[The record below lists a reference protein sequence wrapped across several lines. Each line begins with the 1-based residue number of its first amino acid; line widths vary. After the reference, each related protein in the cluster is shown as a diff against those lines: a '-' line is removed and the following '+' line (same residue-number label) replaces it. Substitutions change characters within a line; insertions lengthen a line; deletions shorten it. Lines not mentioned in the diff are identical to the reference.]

1 MQKVHEAFK
10 KAMDDPD
17 YQNTLEKFDMPNM
30 YLNGEDVER
39 ADRQDYER
47 LGRLVLKLGL
57 QPK

>member
-1 MQKVHEAFK
+1 VHEAFK

-17 YQNTLEKFDMPNM
+17 YQSTLKNFDMPNM
-30 YLNGEDVER
+30 YLNAEDVEK